1 MPNFIMH
8 NEVSKM
14 KDKTTK
20 KLIFAALFAALTCV
34 ATMIIK
40 IPTPLG
46 GYIHAGD
53 AVVVLAAF
61 LLGPVWG
68 ALAAGLGSAL
78 ADLISGYA
86 LYVPGTFVIKALVAL
101 VAGWLLTRKMVKNQF
116 AKALIAGIVGE
127 IVMVGGYL
135 LYEAVFLGFGVAAAA
150 NIPMNAIQGAF
161 GAVAGAALFVALSK
175 TNYFK
180 GE

>member
-1 MPNFIMH
+1 
-8 NEVSKM
+8 M
-14 KDKTTK
+14 KDNTTK

-34 ATMIIK
+34 ATMVIK

-61 LLGPVWG
+61 MLGPVWG

-78 ADLISGYA
+78 ADIVSGYV
-86 LYVPGTFVIKALVAL
+86 LYAIGTFVIKALVAL
-101 VAGWLLTRKMVKNQF
+101 IAGWLLTRKAVKNKF
-116 AKALIAGIVGE
+116 AKALIAGIIGE
-127 IVMVGGYL
+127 IVMVGGYM

-161 GAVAGAALFVALSK
+161 GAIAGAALFVALSK

>member
-1 MPNFIMH
+1 MLK
-8 NEVSKM
+8 EVSNM
-14 KDKTTK
+14 KDNTTK

-61 LLGPVWG
+61 LLGPLWG

-78 ADLISGYA
+78 ADLIAGYV
-86 LYVPGTFVIKALVAL
+86 LYAPGTFVIKALVAL
-101 VAGWLLTRKMVKNQF
+101 IAGWLLTRKMVNNKF
-116 AKALIAGIVGE
+116 AKALIAGIIGE
-127 IVMVGGYL
+127 IVMVGGYM

>member
-1 MPNFIMH
+1 
-8 NEVSKM
+8 M
-14 KDKTTK
+14 KDNMTK
-20 KLIFAALFAALTCV
+20 KLVFAALFAALTCV

-61 LLGPVWG
+61 LLGPLWG

-101 VAGWLLTRKMVKNQF
+101 VAGWLLTCKPVKNKF

-127 IVMVGGYL
+127 IVMVGGYML
-135 LYEAVFLGFGVAAAA
+135 FEAVFLNFGIGAAA

>member
-1 MPNFIMH
+1 MPNFIML

-101 VAGWLLTRKMVKNQF
+101 VAGWLLSRRFVKNQL
-116 AKALIAGIVGE
+116 AKSIIAGIVGE